1 MLYFWG
7 YLWACWAALSISF
20 PGDLCR
26 ESLHGSSLR
35 RRQNCLGCEVPGKYS
50 SICKLRVPPGKHYKR
65 EYVCACVLSCNQ
77 FFAVLW
83 AIAARLLCVWDSPG
97 KNTTMPS
104 SRESSRPR
112 DGTCISCVFLPSQAH
127 SLSLSHLGSYGSPK
141 RGHRGFILDLLPMYL
156 K

>member
-1 MLYFWG
+1 MLYFSG

-97 KNTTMPS
+97 KNAVGGSHFLLQGNLPNWGIEAKSPALQADSLWSDPPGKPTQA
-104 SRESSRPR
+104 
-112 DGTCISCVFLPSQAH
+112 TCLCTN
-127 SLSLSHLGSYGSPK
+127 K
-141 RGHRGFILDLLPMYL
+141 RRIP
-156 K
+156 